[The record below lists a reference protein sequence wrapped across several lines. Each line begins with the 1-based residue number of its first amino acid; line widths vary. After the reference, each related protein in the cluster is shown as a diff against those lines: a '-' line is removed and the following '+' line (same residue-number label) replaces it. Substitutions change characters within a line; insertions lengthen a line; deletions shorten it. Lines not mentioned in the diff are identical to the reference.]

1 MTVLYIDLATWTT
14 STAVWTVRP
23 PRGPDNSYLAA
34 SDTALKIYL
43 TLTRCIGH
51 TFVANKSI
59 LDFVMSCLHMCT

>member
-34 SDTALKIYL
+34 SDT
-43 TLTRCIGH
+43 LTRCNGH

-59 LDFVMSCLHMCT
+59 LDFVMSCLHMWI